1 MSIDP
6 VVLRRRAVWLVLL
19 ATLMMSAGAY
29 AANAYPIDRS
39 GGVKLYTMTGPV
51 TVFAEPKRGSKML
64 HTYGAG
70 AIMAVLGRAA
80 GTHYLYVSPC
90 NACTSG
96 YVRDTEF
103 MRRAK
108 R

>member
-1 MSIDP
+1 
-6 VVLRRRAVWLVLL
+6 
-19 ATLMMSAGAY
+19 
-29 AANAYPIDRS
+29 
-39 GGVKLYTMTGPV
+39 MTGPV
-51 TVFAEPKRGSKML
+51 AVLAEPRRDSKTL

-70 AIMAVLGRAA
+70 AIMAVLGKAT

-96 YVRDTEF
+96 YVPDTEF
-103 MRRAK
+103 MARAK